1 MYGVGQTSQGL
12 NHAQGQQG
20 MTFGQEKQGT
30 THVMGT

>member
-1 MYGVGQTSQGL
+1 L

-20 MTFGQEKQGT
+20 MTFGQEKQRT